1 MSKSLKELEKI
12 IFGEE
17 QPDEEWLRVEKE
29 VKEAWEYA
37 SNEEKRDFEESGA
50 GDMLGQM
57 IEFL

>member
-17 QPDEEWLRVEKE
+17 RTDEEWLRVEKE

-37 SNEEKRDFEESGA
+37 NDEEKHDFEKSGA
-50 GDMLGQM
+50 GDMLGQI

>member
-1 MSKSLKELEKI
+1 MSKSLKELEKN

-17 QPDEEWLRVEKE
+17 RPDEEWLRVEKE

>member
-17 QPDEEWLRVEKE
+17 RPDEEWLRVEKE

-50 GDMLGQM
+50 
-57 IEFL
+57 

>member
-1 MSKSLKELEKI
+1 MSKSLKELEEI

-17 QPDEEWLRVEKE
+17 RPDEEWLRVENE

>member
-12 IFGEE
+12 FFGEE
-17 QPDEEWLRVEKE
+17 RPDEEWLRVEKE

>member
-17 QPDEEWLRVEKE
+17 RPDEEWLRVEKE
-29 VKEAWEYA
+29 VKEAWDYA

>member
-17 QPDEEWLRVEKE
+17 RPDEEWLRVENE

>member
-17 QPDEEWLRVEKE
+17 RPDEECLRVEKE